1 MAESE
6 EILKNS
12 EEETSSENTQKS
24 AENTDNP
31 INAETENL
39 DPKDLEIT
47 ELKKQIEEQKDKYLR
62 LFADFDN
69 FKKRNAKERLELIQI
84 AGKDVML
91 ALLPILD
98 DFERAIK
105 AAETATDIT
114 TVNEGVNLIFNKMLK
129 GLETKGLKPLDS
141 KGTEFN
147 VELHEAITEIPAPTA
162 DLQGKVI
169 DEVERGYF
177 LNDKLI
183 RYAKV
188 IVGRKD

>member
-12 EEETSSENTQKS
+12 VEETSSENTQKS

-47 ELKKQIEEQKDKYLR
+47 ELKKQIEEQKEKYLR

-69 FKKRNAKERLELIQI
+69 FKKRNAKERLELIQV

-114 TVNEGVNLIFNKMLK
+114 TVNEGVNLIFSKMLK
-129 GLETKGLKPLDS
+129 ALETKGLKPLDS
-141 KGTEFN
+141 KGTAFNTEF
-147 VELHEAITEIPAPTA
+147 HEAITEIPAPTA

-177 LNDKLI
+177 LNDKII

-188 IVGRKD
+188 VVGRKE

>member
-62 LFADFDN
+62 LFAD
-69 FKKRNAKERLELIQI
+69 
-84 AGKDVML
+84 
-91 ALLPILD
+91 
-98 DFERAIK
+98 
-105 AAETATDIT
+105 
-114 TVNEGVNLIFNKMLK
+114 
-129 GLETKGLKPLDS
+129 
-141 KGTEFN
+141 
-147 VELHEAITEIPAPTA
+147 
-162 DLQGKVI
+162 
-169 DEVERGYF
+169 
-177 LNDKLI
+177 
-183 RYAKV
+183 
-188 IVGRKD
+188 

>member
-188 IVGRKD
+188 IVGKKD